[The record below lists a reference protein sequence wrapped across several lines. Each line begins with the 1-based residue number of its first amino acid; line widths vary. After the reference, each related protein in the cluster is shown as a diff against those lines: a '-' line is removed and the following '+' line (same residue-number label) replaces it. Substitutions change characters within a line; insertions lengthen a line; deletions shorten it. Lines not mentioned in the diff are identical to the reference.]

1 MEGDVRQKVAK
12 QLVKGYLVHM
22 LVYIVAVLALLGIA
36 YWWCNSQIWYSW
48 DELYPLVHWLHINVV
63 AVFLG
68 VMLIG
73 CVAITCVHF
82 YQMARMLE
90 LVTTAVDDLYSNRI
104 NSVKLPAS
112 LQEVERKLNEIMIG
126 IRDSQQEAKDAEQ
139 RKNDMIIYMAHDL
152 KTPLTSVIGYLTL
165 LKDEPEISQEL
176 RQKYLDIAWN
186 KAGRLEDLVN
196 EFFELTRMNFAHMSL
211 NCNMVNMSMMV
222 EQFMYEF
229 KPLLTEKGMDYQLET
244 EPEIMVYC
252 DIEKMQRVFDNLL
265 KNAINYG
272 YPDSMIHVYL
282 EKNGEKGMRLIV
294 QNHGQ
299 TIPAEKLSYL
309 FEQFFR
315 LDSSRDSQT
324 GGTGLGLAIAKQIVE
339 LHGGRILAKSDDN
352 RTQFVVTLPSK
363 EKIEQKEG
371 SEDEVHT
378 HRRLAF
384 RGKAGRGK
392 RVQSK

>member
-1 MEGDVRQKVAK
+1 MDGEVRQEVAK
-12 QLVKGYLVHM
+12 HLVKGYLVHM
-22 LVYIVAVLALLGIA
+22 LVYIVVVLALLGIA
-36 YWWCNSQIWYSW
+36 YRWCGSQVWYPW

-63 AVFLG
+63 PVFLC
-68 VMLIG
+68 VILVG
-73 CVAITCVHF
+73 CVAVTCVHF
-82 YQMARMLE
+82 YQMARLLE
-90 LVTTAVDDLYSNRI
+90 LVTNAVDDLYANRI
-104 NSVKLPAS
+104 NSVKLPSS
-112 LQEVERKLNEIMIG
+112 LQEVERKLNQIMVG
-126 IRDSQQEAKDAEQ
+126 IRASQQEAKDAEQ

-196 EFFELTRMNFAHMSL
+196 EFFELTRMNFAHMTL
-211 NCNMVNMSMMV
+211 NCNMVNMTMMV

-229 KPLLTEKGMDYQLET
+229 KPLLAEKGMDYELEA

-282 EKNGEKGMRLIV
+282 DKNGEQGMKLIV

-315 LDSSRDSQT
+315 LDSSRDSKT

-339 LHGGRILAKSDDN
+339 LHGG
-352 RTQFVVTLPSK
+352 
-363 EKIEQKEG
+363 KISCESSNETIVFIV
-371 SEDEVHT
+371 E
-378 HRRLAF
+378 L
-384 RGKAGRGK
+384 
-392 RVQSK
+392 

>member
-1 MEGDVRQKVAK
+1 MKT
-12 QLVKGYLVHM
+12 
-22 LVYIVAVLALLGIA
+22 
-36 YWWCNSQIWYSW
+36 
-48 DELYPLVHWLHINVV
+48 ELITNV
-63 AVFLG
+63 
-68 VMLIG
+68 
-73 CVAITCVHF
+73 
-82 YQMARMLE
+82 
-90 LVTTAVDDLYSNRI
+90 S
-104 NSVKLPAS
+104 
-112 LQEVERKLNEIMIG
+112 
-126 IRDSQQEAKDAEQ
+126 
-139 RKNDMIIYMAHDL
+139 HDL

-196 EFFELTRMNFAHMSL
+196 EFFELTRMNFAHMTL
-211 NCNMVNMSMMV
+211 NRSMVNMTMMV

-229 KPLLTEKGMDYQLET
+229 KPLLAEKGMDYELEA

-282 EKNGEKGMRLIV
+282 DKNGEQGMKLIV

-315 LDSSRDSQT
+315 LDSSRDSKT
-324 GGTGLGLAIAKQIVE
+324 GGIGLGLAIAKQIVE
-339 LHGGRILAKSDDN
+339 LHGG
-352 RTQFVVTLPSK
+352 
-363 EKIEQKEG
+363 KISCESSNETIIFIV
-371 SEDEVHT
+371 E
-378 HRRLAF
+378 L
-384 RGKAGRGK
+384 
-392 RVQSK
+392 

>member
-1 MEGDVRQKVAK
+1 MDGEVRQEVAK

-22 LVYIVAVLALLGIA
+22 LVYIVVVLAFLGIA
-36 YWWCNSQIWYSW
+36 YRWCGSQVWYPW
-48 DELYPLVHWLHINVV
+48 DELYPLVHWLHVNVV
-63 AVFLG
+63 PVFLC
-68 VMLIG
+68 VLLVG

-82 YQMARMLE
+82 YQMARLLE
-90 LVTTAVDDLYSNRI
+90 LVTNAVDDLYANRI
-104 NSVKLPAS
+104 NSVKLPSS
-112 LQEVERKLNEIMIG
+112 LQEVERKLNQIMVG
-126 IRDSQQEAKDAEQ
+126 IRASQQEAKDAEQ

-196 EFFELTRMNFAHMSL
+196 EFFELTRMNFAHMTL
-211 NCNMVNMSMMV
+211 NRSMVNMTMMV

-229 KPLLTEKGMDYQLET
+229 KPLLAEKGMDYELEA

-282 EKNGEKGMRLIV
+282 DKNGEQGMKLIV
-294 QNHGQ
+294 
-299 TIPAEKLSYL
+299 
-309 FEQFFR
+309 
-315 LDSSRDSQT
+315 
-324 GGTGLGLAIAKQIVE
+324 
-339 LHGGRILAKSDDN
+339 
-352 RTQFVVTLPSK
+352 
-363 EKIEQKEG
+363 
-371 SEDEVHT
+371 
-378 HRRLAF
+378 
-384 RGKAGRGK
+384 
-392 RVQSK
+392 

>member
-1 MEGDVRQKVAK
+1 MSKTKEQMQDIAKKLFWK
-12 QLVKGYLVHM
+12 QLRRFISISVLLTGGVLLLGVAIRWKAHQTIWHGNEM
-22 LVYIVAVLALLGIA
+22 IWIMWSWIRKNWTASIVIVVMASALLA
-36 YWWCNSQIWYSW
+36 AFFALKTSYTY
-48 DELYPLVHWLHINVV
+48 
-63 AVFLG
+63 
-68 VMLIG
+68 
-73 CVAITCVHF
+73 
-82 YQMARMLE
+82 LE
-90 LVTTAVDDLYSNRI
+90 QVLEAAQTIYMKEENTI
-104 NSVKLPAS
+104 KLPEELREA
-112 LQEVERKLNEIMIG
+112 EVQLNDVKQQLERNE
-126 IRDSQQEAKDAEQ
+126 RAAKEAEQ
-139 RKNDMIIYMAHDL
+139 RKNDLIVYLAHDL

-196 EFFELTRMNFAHMSL
+196 EFFELTRMNFAHMTL
-211 NCNMVNMSMMV
+211 NRSMVNMTMMV

-229 KPLLTEKGMDYQLET
+229 KPLLAEKGMDYELEA

-282 EKNGEKGMRLIV
+282 DQNGEQGMKLIV

-315 LDSSRDSQT
+315 LDSSRDSKT

-339 LHGGRILAKSDDN
+339 LHGG
-352 RTQFVVTLPSK
+352 
-363 EKIEQKEG
+363 KISCESSNETIVLMV
-371 SEDEVHT
+371 E
-378 HRRLAF
+378 L
-384 RGKAGRGK
+384 
-392 RVQSK
+392 

>member
-1 MEGDVRQKVAK
+1 
-12 QLVKGYLVHM
+12 
-22 LVYIVAVLALLGIA
+22 
-36 YWWCNSQIWYSW
+36 
-48 DELYPLVHWLHINVV
+48 
-63 AVFLG
+63 
-68 VMLIG
+68 
-73 CVAITCVHF
+73 
-82 YQMARMLE
+82 MLE

-211 NCNMVNMSMMV
+211 NCSMVNMSMMV

-229 KPLLTEKGMDYQLET
+229 KPLLAEKGMDYQLET

-272 YPDSMIHVYL
+272 YSDSMIHVYL
-282 EKNGEKGMRLIV
+282 EKNGEQGMRLIV

-339 LHGGRILAKSDDN
+339 LHGG
-352 RTQFVVTLPSK
+352 
-363 EKIEQKEG
+363 KISCESSNETIVFIV
-371 SEDEVHT
+371 EI
-378 HRRLAF
+378 
-384 RGKAGRGK
+384 
-392 RVQSK
+392 

>member
-104 NSVKLPAS
+104 NSVKLPVS

-211 NCNMVNMSMMV
+211 NCSMVNMSMMV

-229 KPLLTEKGMDYQLET
+229 KPLLAEKGMDYQLET

-272 YPDSMIHVYL
+272 YLDSMIHVYL

-339 LHGGRILAKSDDN
+339 LHGG
-352 RTQFVVTLPSK
+352 
-363 EKIEQKEG
+363 KISCESSNETIVFIV
-371 SEDEVHT
+371 EI
-378 HRRLAF
+378 
-384 RGKAGRGK
+384 
-392 RVQSK
+392 

>member
-1 MEGDVRQKVAK
+1 MNKAELLRQWRRRYFFHMFLCICILAVGYIVGAFLCS
-12 QLVKGYLVHM
+12 QIVWYPEDPGYLIFKWMQAH
-22 LVYIVAVLALLGIA
+22 
-36 YWWCNSQIWYSW
+36 
-48 DELYPLVHWLHINVV
+48 VV
-63 AVFLG
+63 TITFVCVFLIAIADALRMFAKIADG
-68 VMLIG
+68 MEKVQMSVPKMYSDKNELIELPKQF
-73 CVAITCVHF
+73 TELER
-82 YQMARMLE
+82 QMNQVR
-90 LVTTAVDDLYSNRI
+90 
-104 NSVKLPAS
+104 
-112 LQEVERKLNEIMIG
+112 LQNYTNAQAAK
-126 IRDSQQEAKDAEQ
+126 EANQ

-196 EFFELTRMNFAHMSL
+196 EFFELTRMNFAHMTL
-211 NCNMVNMSMMV
+211 NRSMVNMTMMV

-229 KPLLTEKGMDYQLET
+229 KPLLAEKGMDYELEA

-282 EKNGEKGMRLIV
+282 DKNGEQGMKLIV

-315 LDSSRDSQT
+315 LDSSRDSKT

-339 LHGGRILAKSDDN
+339 LHGG
-352 RTQFVVTLPSK
+352 
-363 EKIEQKEG
+363 KISCESSNETIVFIV
-371 SEDEVHT
+371 E
-378 HRRLAF
+378 L
-384 RGKAGRGK
+384 
-392 RVQSK
+392 